1 MAEMTGEPFSPLCSG
16 RWRDGEPMLNRALT
30 WAGLLLGVVALG
42 LQFAISIPAYMANGM
57 DLTEALVQFFSFFTI
72 LTNLA
77 ITLVYLSALVGWAGL
92 GWFRS
97 AVTRAMMAGVM
108 TLVMVFYHVLLRP
121 IWQPEGL
128 FLVCDYLLHYV
139 APIVYLVW
147 WGLTQ
152 KHGTLDYAALPTMLV
167 PSLIYLAYVMAR
179 GAVTNAYPYPTL
191 NAFELGYG
199 QVAINVVMVAVGLSI
214 LYLITIGID
223 RALARRAATS

>member
-1 MAEMTGEPFSPLCSG
+1 
-16 RWRDGEPMLNRALT
+16 MLKPALT

-57 DLTEALVQFFSFFTI
+57 SLPAALVQFFSFFTI
-72 LTNLA
+72 LTNLT
-77 ITLVYLSALVGWAGL
+77 ITLVYLSDLVGWTGL
-92 GWFRS
+92 GWFRKP
-97 AVTRAMMAGVM
+97 VTRAMMAGVM
-108 TLVMVFYHVLLRP
+108 ALVMIFYHVMLRP

-139 APIVYLVW
+139 APLLYMTW
-147 WGLTQ
+147 WTIIQ
-152 KHGTLDYAALPTMLV
+152 RHGTLDYAAVPAMLV
-167 PSLIYLAYVMAR
+167 PPLVYLAYVMVR

-191 NAFELGYG
+191 NASELGYG

-223 RALARRAATS
+223 RALARRAATI